1 MPRWIILG
9 IGGIWP
15 LLSAGC
21 AHTWDTLT
29 SQRFRDA
36 PFTTL
41 RHLIQPED
49 PVVVLLADPP
59 RSGDER
65 ASAWQRLGAERFH
78 QCAPE
83 QQVQLWH
90 MLEHDAAREASPW
103 VRLSAIQALGRLPDP
118 RRVGVLITAYHQA
131 DGYPEGY
138 LPPTSAS
145 PPNSAVHTGTSAG
158 RLPTRVGHDPL
169 STLSGPRGFPP
180 EWSNAIR
187 CRALEALG
195 QTQSVE
201 AVRFLA
207 AVAGAYP
214 DNAVPGAD
222 ERDVRL
228 AAIRALSRCRQP
240 EAVDALFHVLK
251 NNTHS
256 TDTALLHRTHEGLV
270 RLTGRD
276 LPPDPQSWQEVLQ
289 TGVTLAPEP
298 TWWEEAADKV
308 VQAVRWLR

>member
-90 MLEHDAAREASPW
+90 MLEHDATREASPW

-207 AVAGAYP
+207 AVAGAY
-214 DNAVPGAD
+214 
-222 ERDVRL
+222 
-228 AAIRALSRCRQP
+228 
-240 EAVDALFHVLK
+240 
-251 NNTHS
+251 
-256 TDTALLHRTHEGLV
+256 
-270 RLTGRD
+270 
-276 LPPDPQSWQEVLQ
+276 
-289 TGVTLAPEP
+289 
-298 TWWEEAADKV
+298 
-308 VQAVRWLR
+308 